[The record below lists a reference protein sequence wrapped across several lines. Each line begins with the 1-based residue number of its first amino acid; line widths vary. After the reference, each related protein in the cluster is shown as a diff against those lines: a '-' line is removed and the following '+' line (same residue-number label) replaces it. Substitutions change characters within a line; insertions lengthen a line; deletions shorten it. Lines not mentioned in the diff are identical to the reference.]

1 VDPQA
6 RPPLATCEDLARS
19 IGLAMLRPDLTG
31 ERVAAGLDLAK
42 RRGLACAC
50 VRPSDIDLAVR
61 VLEGSSVKPASV
73 VGFPHGTQ
81 TTAAKLY
88 EARDLLRRGARELD
102 AVVAIPNLLS
112 REFQYVEIELAQLA
126 DLCHKEGALL
136 KAILENAYLTG
147 ELKILGCR
155 AAEHAGVDLVSTST
169 GFAPSGYTLADAI
182 LLRRHLPDTIRVEAA
197 GGLRTLDQVLEALQ
211 AGCARV
217 ATGNAGAILDE
228 WKARLDVRKPTEP
241 G

>member
-1 VDPQA
+1 VEPEVK
-6 RPPLATCEDLARS
+6 PPLATFEDLACL

-31 ERVAAGLDLAK
+31 ERVAAGLDLAR
-42 RRGLACAC
+42 RRGLARAC
-50 VRPSDIDLAVR
+50 VRPSDIDVAVR
-61 VLEGSSVKPASV
+61 LLEGSAVTPAAA

-126 DLCHKEGALL
+126 DLCHKEGARLT
-136 KAILENAYLTG
+136 AILEIAYLTD
-147 ELKILGCR
+147 ELRIMACR
-155 AAEHAGVDLVSTST
+155 AAEHARVDFVSTST
-169 GFAPSGYTLADAI
+169 GFAPSGYTLAGAM
-182 LLRRHLPDTIRVEAA
+182 LLRQYLPEAVGVEAA
-197 GGLRTLDQVLEALQ
+197 GGVRTLDQALEALD
-211 AGCARV
+211 AGCVRV

-228 WKARLDVRKPTEP
+228 WQARLDGRKTTEA

>member
-1 VDPQA
+1 VDPEA
-6 RPPLATCEDLARS
+6 RPPVATFEDLARS
-19 IGLAMLRPDLTG
+19 IGLALLRPDLRG
-31 ERVAAGLDLAK
+31 DRIAAGLELAK
-42 RRGLACAC
+42 RRGLACAT

-61 VLEGSSVKPASV
+61 LLEGTSVSPASV

-126 DLCHKEGALL
+126 ELCHKEGARL
-136 KAILENAYLTG
+136 KAIFENAYLTD
-147 ELKILGCR
+147 ELKIMACR
-155 AAEHAGVDLVSTST
+155 AAEHAEVDFVSTST
-169 GFAPSGYTLADAI
+169 GFAPSGYTLADVT
-182 LLRRHLPDTIRVEAA
+182 LMRRHLPEAIGVEAA

-211 AGCARV
+211 AGCTRV
-217 ATGNAGAILDE
+217 ATGNAGAILEE
-228 WKARLDVRKPTEP
+228 WKARLDVRKSTEA

>member
-1 VDPQA
+1 VDSEA
-6 RPPLATCEDLARS
+6 KSPLDTLEDLARS

-31 ERVAAGLDLAK
+31 ERVAAGLDLAR
-42 RRGLACAC
+42 RRGLACAS

-61 VLEGSSVKPASV
+61 LLEGTSVTPASV

-81 TTAAKLY
+81 TTACKLY

-112 REFQYVEIELAQLA
+112 REFQYIEVELAQLSE
-126 DLCHKEGALL
+126 LCHKEGARL
-136 KAILENAYLTG
+136 KAILENAYLTD
-147 ELKILGCR
+147 ELKIIACR
-155 AAEHAGVDLVSTST
+155 AAEHAQVDFVSTST
-169 GFAPSGYTLADAI
+169 GFAPSGYTLADVK
-182 LLRRHLPDTIRVEAA
+182 LMRQHLPESIGVEAA
-197 GGLRTLDQVLEALQ
+197 GGLRTLDQVLEARQ

-217 ATGNAGAILDE
+217 STGNAGAILDE
-228 WKARLDVRKPTEP
+228 WMARLDVRKPTEA

>member
-1 VDPQA
+1 VDQEA
-6 RPPLATCEDLARS
+6 TPPLATYEDLARA
-19 IGLAMLRPDLTG
+19 IGLTLLRPDLTS
-31 ERVAAGLDLAK
+31 ERVAGGLKLA
-42 RRGLACAC
+42 RRSGLACAC

-61 VLEGSSVKPASV
+61 LLEGSSVTPASV

-112 REFQYVEIELAQLA
+112 REFQYVEIELAQLS
-126 DLCHKEGALL
+126 DLCHKEGARL
-136 KAILENAYLTG
+136 KAILENAYLTD

-155 AAEHAGVDLVSTST
+155 AAEHAQVDFVSTSS
-169 GFAPSGYTLADAI
+169 GFAPSGYTLADVK
-182 LLRRHLPDTIRVEAA
+182 LMRQHLPEAIGVEAA
-197 GGLRTLDQVLEALQ
+197 GGLRTLDQVLEARQ

-217 ATGNAGAILDE
+217 ATGNAGAILEE
-228 WKARLDVRKPTEP
+228 WRTRLDVRKPTEA